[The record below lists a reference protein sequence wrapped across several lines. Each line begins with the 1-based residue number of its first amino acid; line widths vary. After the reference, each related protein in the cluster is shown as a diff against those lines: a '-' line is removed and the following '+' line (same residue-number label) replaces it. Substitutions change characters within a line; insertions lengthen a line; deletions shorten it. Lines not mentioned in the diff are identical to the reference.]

1 MGSVYVATVTVARQR
16 RCGGRRTGGAR
27 APWRRLPA
35 LLSRAFAPSRRRC
48 PPIAGALKPGTE
60 ARKLALCLRP
70 RGLAMRGI
78 LFWLFAALGA
88 LPSAAYAQATARP
101 CDAAEVPGP
110 ACLLA
115 HTTLPALPAD
125 AVFWHL
131 DRFASKPSA
140 EAAADASSVV
150 VEAFGSVW
158 LFTLAPAAWQSRGG
172 EHVSTVGPLAVAPA
186 STYAAEYLRSV
197 FVPGTTAPLHVHSG
211 PEAFFAVNGDTCLET
226 PEGVRIGRGP
236 GNSLTIE
243 AGPPMLLM
251 AIGTVPRQGFALIL
265 HDAERPATTLT
276 QAWQPQGLCARQ
288 LAADRAR

>member
-1 MGSVYVATVTVARQR
+1 MA
-16 RCGGRRTGGAR
+16 
-27 APWRRLPA
+27 
-35 LLSRAFAPSRRRC
+35 
-48 PPIAGALKPGTE
+48 K
-60 ARKLALCLRP
+60 
-70 RGLAMRGI
+70 GLAMRGI
-78 LFWLFAALGA
+78 LFWLFAVAAGGLPGA
-88 LPSAAYAQATARP
+88 AFAQATARS
-101 CDAAEVPGP
+101 CAAAEEAGP

-115 HTTLPALPAD
+115 RKTLPSLPAEP
-125 AVFWHL
+125 VFWHL
-131 DRFASKPSA
+131 DRFASRQSA
-140 EAAADASSVV
+140 DAAASPSSVV

-158 LFTLAPAAWQSRGG
+158 LFTVAPAAWRSESG

-197 FVPGTTAPLHVHSG
+197 FTPGTTAPLHVHSG

-226 PEGVRIGRGP
+226 PAGVRVGRGP

-265 HDAERPATTLT
+265 HDADRPATTLT